1 MASAE
6 LFALIF
12 VACLS
17 DAAISRVYV
26 SGSTATGG
34 MNMWIARARAVG
46 VGSGIARA
54 RAIDVAYATT
64 ASGVLVKKSQQRRS
78 VERRIPTLT
87 TVFSWVAIYSLIT
100 SWSTESTTAGF
111 VGSREGERRLPT
123 PPRPVEKIWSQVDGL
138 GIRRSTV
145 IEGRNTHMSGVAN
158 GFSASGGG
166 EIVRTWRGPC
176 IARERGLTDVANP
189 STTGRELVN

>member
-17 DAAISRVYV
+17 DAAISKVYV

-34 MNMWIARARAVG
+34 MNMRIARARAVG

-100 SWSTESTTAGF
+100 SWSTGSTTAGF

-123 PPRPVEKIWSQVDGL
+123 PPRPVEKI
-138 GIRRSTV
+138 
-145 IEGRNTHMSGVAN
+145 
-158 GFSASGGG
+158 
-166 EIVRTWRGPC
+166 
-176 IARERGLTDVANP
+176 
-189 STTGRELVN
+189 

>member
-1 MASAE
+1 VSVVFDSRLVGCGDIGSATTASRVVSIMASAE

-64 ASGVLVKKSQQRRS
+64 ASGVHGVFMGSDIFLNYLLVNGVDYGRLCR
-78 VERRIPTLT
+78 
-87 TVFSWVAIYSLIT
+87 VARGRA
-100 SWSTESTTAGF
+100 EVADTTAAG
-111 VGSREGERRLPT
+111 RE
-123 PPRPVEKIWSQVDGL
+123 D
-138 GIRRSTV
+138 
-145 IEGRNTHMSGVAN
+145 MSGVAN

-166 EIVRTWRGPC
+166 EIVRT
-176 IARERGLTDVANP
+176 
-189 STTGRELVN
+189 